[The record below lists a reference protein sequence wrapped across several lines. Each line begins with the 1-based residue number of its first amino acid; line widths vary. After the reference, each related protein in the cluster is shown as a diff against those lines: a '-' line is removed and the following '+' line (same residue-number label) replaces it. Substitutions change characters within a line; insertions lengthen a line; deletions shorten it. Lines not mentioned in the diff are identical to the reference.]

1 MIRNLILLC
10 LALFLV
16 LLWAY
21 TGGGSE
27 PRADLAYVNPSGI
40 HTLDPARMSWTQ
52 DFRIALNIWEGLTT
66 YHPRTLEPMEGAA
79 FYPPEI
85 ADDQLTYTF
94 KIRPD
99 ARWSNGDP
107 VTADDFV
114 RGWRRCLE
122 PGTATDYTFL
132 LTDHIQG
139 AREYVDW
146 RRGGVLLLTALT
158 RLRDGEK
165 PTEEEAVAVAEALTR
180 KEIGARDA
188 RLHEELLVSGE
199 DREVAAYLREAD
211 LDWAGLYRE
220 AFESHASAF
229 EERFAEVKLEVPRPD
244 TFVVRLTSPTA
255 YFLDLTAF
263 PTLVPVHESVELLR
277 EGHEGAPITE
287 EGLVVYDPQ
296 WTKPNY
302 HRNEYPGLITNGS
315 YVLADWKFKR
325 RARMEVNPF
334 HRDAGAIRCR
344 TVDMIVYD
352 DLNTALMAYERGDL
366 DFLPAMDVAYDHE
379 IARLAISGERP
390 DFHACTLLATYFLN
404 FNCVSSEVG
413 KRNNPFTDA
422 RVRKA
427 FALAVDKRAIV
438 EQVLKRGDRVARS
451 FVPPTAIPGYDPPEG
466 LGEDVSA
473 ARSLLADAGYPD
485 GAGMGT
491 IELLH
496 TPRDEVVCQALA
508 RMWQDRL
515 GLRVELRCKES
526 KTFGEDKANHRYMIA
541 RGNWY
546 ADYNDPTTFLDC
558 LSTGNGNNDSGYSN
572 PAYDELLNRAAAVRE
587 RDRRAELLRQAE
599 AILVERDFP
608 ILPILHY
615 TTPIAIKPHVKG
627 LKPNPRLLFPFR
639 YVSVER

>member
-10 LALFLV
+10 LALLLA

-21 TGGGSE
+21 TRAGGE

-66 YHPRTLEPMEGAA
+66 YHPRTLDPMEGAA
-79 FYPPEI
+79 FYPPEM
-85 ADDQLTYTF
+85 AEDRLTYTF

-107 VTADDFV
+107 VTGYDFV

-139 AREYVDW
+139 AKEYVHW

-158 RLRDGEK
+158 RLRDGER
-165 PTEEEAVAVAEALTR
+165 PTEDEAVAVVEALAR
-180 KEIGARDA
+180 KEIGA
-188 RLHEELLVSGE
+188 GE
-199 DREVAAYLREAD
+199 SWLREEFLVPGTNADCVRWLRSAD
-211 LDWAGLYRE
+211 LDWAALYRE

-229 EERFAEVKLEVPRPD
+229 EERFADVKLEVPKPD
-244 TFVVRLTSPTA
+244 TLVVQLTSPTA

-263 PTLVPVHESVELLR
+263 PTLVPVHETVELLR

-296 WTKPNY
+296 WTKPDY
-302 HRNEYPGLITNGS
+302 HRNGYPGLITNGP
-315 YVLADWKFKR
+315 YLLADWKFKR
-325 RARMEVNPF
+325 RARMKVNPF
-334 HRDAGAIRCR
+334 YRDAGAIRCR

-366 DFLPAMDVAYDHE
+366 DFMPAMDVPYDHE

-404 FNCVSSEVG
+404 FNCVSPEVG
-413 KRNNPFTDA
+413 GRRNPFIDP
-422 RVRKA
+422 RVRRA
-427 FALAVDKRAIV
+427 LALAVDKKAIV
-438 EQVLKRGDRVARS
+438 DQVLKRGDRVAYS
-451 FVPPTAIPGYDPPEG
+451 FVPPGAIPGYVPPEG
-466 LGEDVSA
+466 PGEDVSA
-473 ARSLLADAGYPD
+473 ARRLLADAGYPR
-485 GAGMGT
+485 GAGMET

-508 RMWQDRL
+508 RMWQVRL
-515 GLRVELRCKES
+515 GLRIELRCKET
-526 KTFGEDKANHRYMIA
+526 KTFGEDKAHQRYMIA

-546 ADYNDPTTFLDC
+546 ADYNDPTTFLNC

-572 PAYDELLNRAAAVRE
+572 PAYDALLNRAATVKQ

-599 AILVERDFP
+599 AILVEQDFP

-615 TTPIAIKPHVKG
+615 TTTIAIKPYVEG
-627 LKPNPRLLFPFR
+627 LNPNPRLLFPFR
-639 YVSVER
+639 HVSVER